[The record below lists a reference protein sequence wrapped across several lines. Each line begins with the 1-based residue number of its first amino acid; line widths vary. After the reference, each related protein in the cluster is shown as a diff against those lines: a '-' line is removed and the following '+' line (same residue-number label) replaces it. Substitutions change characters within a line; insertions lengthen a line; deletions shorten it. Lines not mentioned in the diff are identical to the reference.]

1 MVLIHEVDSI
11 VPLKDRKDA
20 QQLPRGLSGHTQ
32 SSVLCFP
39 LVFWPSAVLS
49 WGDYQ
54 ELLTNLHSTKDSR
67 PRMGRQLPGEPS
79 LSPAYPTG
87 QDHRVETMANTY

>member
-1 MVLIHEVDSI
+1 MVFICEVDSI
-11 VPLKDRKDA
+11 VPLEDRKDGE
-20 QQLPRGLSGHTQ
+20 QLPRGPLGHTQ
-32 SSVLCFP
+32 GSVLCFP

-54 ELLTNLHSTKDSR
+54 ELLANLQSTKDSR

-87 QDHRVETMANTY
+87 QDHRVETMADIH